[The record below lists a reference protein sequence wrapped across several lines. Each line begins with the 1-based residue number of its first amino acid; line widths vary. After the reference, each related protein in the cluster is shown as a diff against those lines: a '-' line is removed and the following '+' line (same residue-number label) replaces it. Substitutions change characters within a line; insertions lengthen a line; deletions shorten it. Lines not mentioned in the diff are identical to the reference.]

1 MQEEIKQIG
10 EYQMIKSKRII
21 GMTSTG
27 AARCNALVHLLQTPI
42 GKYIKHPPGKQLC
55 CENNNEVGK

>member
-10 EYQMIKSKRII
+10 DYQLIKSKRVI

-27 AARCNALVHLLQTPI
+27 AARSNALLHLLQTPI
-42 GKYIKHPPGKQLC
+42 GSFELKTKQMFL
-55 CENNNEVGK
+55 EHFDLN